1 MSMKK
6 SGFTLAEL
14 IVTLSIIGVAAALSI
29 PAVSGLMPDKNKA
42 KVLKY
47 YASMG
52 NAVNDILSNDKMYH
66 PYTTINY
73 TMSCEGLACV
83 AQAAEHA
90 RAAGGASF
98 SFPSEFLKRV
108 IVSFV
113 KLNDVEFSGKH
124 ADGSSWSMSGS
135 EAAGYSITINV
146 DPSKTSVKYPSNSD
160 PKKANTFSFKIDKY
174 GEFKPADPLTE
185 AYLLNPFKMN
195 DRKTDF
201 DKAKSLKGKSY

>member
-1 MSMKK
+1 MKK

-66 PYTTINY
+66 PYTTVNY
-73 TMSCEGLACV
+73 TKSCEGLACV
-83 AQAAEHA
+83 KD
-90 RAAGGASF
+90 AGYTF
-98 SFPSEFLKRV
+98 STEFLKRV
-108 IVSFV
+108 NVS
-113 KLNDVEFSGKH
+113 SGKH

-135 EAAGYSITINV
+135 EAAGYSIAINV
-146 DPSKTSVKYPSNSD
+146 DPSKASVKYPSNSD

-174 GEFKPADPLTE
+174 GEVKPADPLTE

-201 DKAKSLKGKSY
+201 DKAKSLSGKSY

>member
-1 MSMKK
+1 MKK

-14 IVTLSIIGVAAALSI
+14 IVALSIIGVAAALSI

-42 KVLKY
+42 KVLRY

-66 PYTTINY
+66 PYTTTSY

-83 AQAAEHA
+83 KD
-90 RAAGGASF
+90 AGYTF
-98 SFPSEFLKRV
+98 STEFLKRV
-108 IVSFV
+108 NVS
-113 KLNDVEFSGKH
+113 SGKH

-174 GEFKPADPLTE
+174 GEVKPADPLTE

>member
-1 MSMKK
+1 MKK

-66 PYTTINY
+66 PYTTTSY

-98 SFPSEFLKRV
+98 SFQSEFLKRV
-108 IVSFV
+108 NVS
-113 KLNDVEFSGKH
+113 SGKH

-146 DPSKTSVKYPSNSD
+146 DPSKASIKYPSNSD

-174 GEFKPADPLTE
+174 GEVKPADPLTE

>member
-1 MSMKK
+1 MKK

-42 KVLKY
+42 KVLRY

-66 PYTTINY
+66 PYTTTSY
-73 TMSCEGLACV
+73 TKSCEGLVCV
-83 AQAAEHA
+83 KD
-90 RAAGGASF
+90 AGYTF
-98 SFPSEFLKRV
+98 STEFLKRV

-113 KLNDVEFSGKH
+113 KINDVEFSGKH

-174 GEFKPADPLTE
+174 GEVKPADPLTE
-185 AYLLNPFKMN
+185 AYILNPFKMN

-201 DKAKSLKGKSY
+201 EKAKSLSGKSY

>member
-1 MSMKK
+1 MKK

-66 PYTTINY
+66 PYTTTSY

-83 AQAAEHA
+83 KD
-90 RAAGGASF
+90 AGYTF
-98 SFPSEFLKRV
+98 STEFLKRV

-113 KLNDVEFSGKH
+113 KLNDVKFSGKH
-124 ADGSSWSMSGS
+124 ADGSSWTMSGS

-146 DPSKTSVKYPSNSD
+146 DPSKASVKYPSNSD

-174 GEFKPADPLTE
+174 GEVKPADPLTE